1 MQNDLILKGSV
12 SANLRIRHGKIDISC
27 LGGRRNN
34 LYQNCEK
41 RGGGGQFLLLT
52 VLNIPFY
59 CQFQK
64 FVLKAMN
71 LKNYDRMERDAV

>member
-1 MQNDLILKGSV
+1 MAKLISV
-12 SANLRIRHGKIDISC
+12 AWAEGETISIRIV
-27 LGGRRNN
+27 RNG
-34 LYQNCEK
+34 
-41 RGGGGQFLLLT
+41 GGGGQFLLLT